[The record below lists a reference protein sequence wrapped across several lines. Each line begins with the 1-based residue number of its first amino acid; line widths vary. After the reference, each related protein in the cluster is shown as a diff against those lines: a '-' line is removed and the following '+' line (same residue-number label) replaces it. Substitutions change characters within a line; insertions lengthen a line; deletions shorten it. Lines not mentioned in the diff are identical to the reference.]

1 MSREA
6 SAIAQLR
13 ALVAHLRRPMMP
25 RTTNDPWARREM
37 LRDRLLQLAA
47 TRDAPDLDILARQ
60 IDLLL
65 EDAFEDELI
74 PKPARAWTGE
84 RDEDQRIVVT
94 GMGLLTPLG
103 IGIDAFWAG
112 LIEGR
117 SGVGP
122 ITICDP
128 GESPSRI
135 AAEVS
140 GFDPRDYLEAKEA
153 RRISRASQFAVA

>member
-37 LRDRLLQLAA
+37 LR
-47 TRDAPDLDILARQ
+47 
-60 IDLLL
+60 DLLL

-103 IGIDAFWAG
+103 IGIDAFWNG
-112 LIEGR
+112 LVEGR
-117 SGVGP
+117 SGVRR
-122 ITICDP
+122 ITLCDP
-128 GESPSRI
+128 GDSPCTI
-135 AAEVS
+135 AGEVPE
-140 GFDPRDYLEAKEA
+140 FEPRDYMEAKEA
-153 RRISRASQFAVA
+153 RRLS